1 MSPLSGATT
10 WSFLKK
16 DHYNTNQTGRS
27 ITTVIHFV
35 IDYNSSKQW
44 GLPPPSRC
52 VVWLFIDWQAYAKTI
67 LTWAAQPE
75 GVEGQCPH
83 FWDQRGTGGT
93 GGGPM
98 KMIFASTADS
108 LYSVLYSTS
117 DWISTPLTLVDTCQ
131 VNDIW
136 KDGLGRF
143 STVHPHWTAALFKS
157 TCQHDHVAVNWLS
170 MSLSGHNCQISL
182 ASSYFPASSSLY
194 LLACTPTF
202 GKEGVQF
209 FSLALLANPVLY
221 PQIKI
226 RGAAHVY
233 WTDFHETRW
242 NSGTRTTKKLIKF

>member
-1 MSPLSGATT
+1 MGGATGGCGRTMSPHL
-10 WSFLKK
+10 
-16 DHYNTNQTGRS
+16 
-27 ITTVIHFV
+27 
-35 IDYNSSKQW
+35 
-44 GLPPPSRC
+44 
-52 VVWLFIDWQAYAKTI
+52 
-67 LTWAAQPE
+67 
-75 GVEGQCPH
+75 
-83 FWDQRGTGGT
+83 WDQRGTRGT
-93 GGGPM
+93 GGRSNENDLC
-98 KMIFASTADS
+98 FYSRQS
-108 LYSVLYSTS
+108 LVQVTEFQLP
-117 DWISTPLTLVDTCQ
+117 WLVVDTCQ